1 MGRKLSKVRRSSG
14 MHGGGDARVRAWA
27 RRRGRAGAALVA
39 VLGLAALLL
48 LAASWVSTASGNN
61 DRARAAAEYKLARP
75 RSPGP
80 PPPHADFVWFPT
92 SPRPSESTLLAS
104 VSTATTSPIV
114 KYAWDLEQGE
124 GFQSGG
130 PTLDTKFTT
139 YAPREVRLRVT
150 DANGSSDIATH
161 TISMSAPPPSVIS
174 PFPIV
179 RIVGVVKRA
188 GVRIKLLAVRLGA
201 SARAVVACRGRRCP
215 AKSQARALPASRRG
229 IGWVRFRRFE
239 RFVRAGL
246 ALEIRI
252 SKPGKI
258 GAFTR
263 FAIRRRKLPARSDS
277 CLDPA
282 GIKPIACPPA

>member
-1 MGRKLSKVRRSSG
+1 MD
-14 MHGGGDARVRAWA
+14 GGAHALRCAVA
-27 RRRGRAGAALVA
+27 RRWAGATLVA
-39 VLGLAALLL
+39 VLALATLSL
-48 LAASWVSTASGNN
+48 LAPAGVTVASG
-61 DRARAAAEYKLARP
+61 DHGKARAAAFYNLARP
-75 RSPGP
+75 RPPGP
-80 PPPHADFVWFPT
+80 PPPHADFVWFPAL
-92 SPRPSESTLLAS
+92 PHPGEPALLAS
-104 VSTATTSPIV
+104 VSTASTSPIV
-114 KYAWDLEQGE
+114 KYAWDLRQGE
-124 GFQSGG
+124 GFVSGG
-130 PTLDTKFTT
+130 PTLDTTFTT

-179 RIVGVVKRA
+179 RIVGIVKRA
-188 GVRIKLLAVRLGA
+188 GVRIKLLAVRLSA

-229 IGWVRFRRFE
+229 IAWVRFRRFE

-252 SKPGKI
+252 SKPGKV

>member
-1 MGRKLSKVRRSSG
+1 

-48 LAASWVSTASGNN
+48 LAASWVSAASGDN

-92 SPRPSESTLLAS
+92 SPRPAEATLLAS
-104 VSTATTSPIV
+104 VSTASTITSSPIV
-114 KYAWDLEQGE
+114 KYAWDLEQGQ

-139 YAPREVRLRVT
+139 YAPRPVRLRVI
-150 DANGSSDIATH
+150 DANGSSDIAAH
-161 TISMSAPPPSVIS
+161 TIQMSIPPPTVIS

-179 RIVGVVKRA
+179 RILGIIKRR
-188 GVRIKLLAVRLGA
+188 GVRIKQLSVRLGA
-201 SARAVVACRGRRCP
+201 GERSTVSCRGACPARAQ
-215 AKSQARALPASRRG
+215 SQAVPAAVKRLR
-229 IGWVRFRRFE
+229 WLRFRRFE
-239 RFVRAGL
+239 RFLRAGV
-246 ALEIRI
+246 ALEIRV
-252 SKPGKI
+252 SKPGLI
-258 GAFTR
+258 GSYTR
-263 FAIRRRKLPARSDS
+263 YAIRRRKLPARTDA
-277 CLDPA
+277 CLDP
-282 GIKPIACPPA
+282 GGRKPVACPVA